1 MCSAEMIS
9 VYSGVISQ
17 TLVRNEPQPRRY
29 GALARGRN
37 LGRGA
42 VGLARREGAGGG
54 GTGLGVL
61 GPTEHGTPMGG
72 EM

>member
-17 TLVRNEPQPRRY
+17 TLVRNEPQPRSY
-29 GALARGRN
+29 GALARGKN
-37 LGRGA
+37 LGREV
-42 VGLARREGAGGG
+42 VGLAHREGAGCS

-61 GPTEHGTPMGG
+61 GPTKHGTPMGG
-72 EM
+72 ES